1 MCNET
6 ASCLNKPPH
15 ANNNV
20 ISEPMP
26 NAERIKQMRQ
36 IIAGIDK
43 QLSDSETQLL
53 ESLPVEEIHKIVD
66 RIVNLKVANK
76 I

>member
-1 MCNET
+1 
-6 ASCLNKPPH
+6 
-15 ANNNV
+15 
-20 ISEPMP
+20 MP

-53 ESLPVEEIHKIVD
+53 ESLPIEEIRKIVD
-66 RIVNLKVANK
+66 RMANLKVAKQNLELALQNEG
-76 I
+76 